1 MLTFFNSRGIDLGC
15 VQIQRSGRLA
25 IFALHL
31 CLLPL
36 LISACDVAE
45 PRPLKVG
52 VIGDQTGSDDL
63 RRSYEVLAR
72 GVEVLNQE
80 GVACVLH
87 TGDLLESRVP
97 PEQYRIQFEQAVS
110 VLDKL
115 GKPWHLAPGDHD
127 VNPPERVPNSPDRSR
142 EQLFRELYGKRE
154 PRLTR
159 TLSHSFNIDGY
170 HFIAL
175 NSQEH
180 LHSDPRWGDVFLARL
195 TNEQLAWLESDLE
208 AHSTARGVVVFLHQP
223 LWYNW
228 GGWMAVHQL
237 LRRYPVRAVIAGHF
251 HYDQDEGVLDGIRYC
266 VVGAA
271 GANTK
276 QASRDAGRVH
286 HVTVVTLE
294 NDKVNIRL
302 IPIDGAEPLTPTPRV
317 DMDRVQ
323 AIDTLVWDMSR
334 SGLGDAPCLKDNR
347 LYGPGA
353 QPAKISLTQI
363 GNPID
368 LPVRVNVQLIG
379 DKFSL
384 NNPGF
389 LTGNCQQVIGGEQ
402 CIMAPGA
409 RVASSNTSS
418 VVVKN
423 WFGPL
428 QPLWESGL
436 NINQGNTTSAEDT
449 IQLKVKLSFEG
460 AQGEQYVEG
469 LATTTI
475 SACSQ

>member
-1 MLTFFNSRGIDLGC
+1 MFTFLNFRSAVFDY
-15 VQIQRSGRLA
+15 VKTKRSGGLVLV
-25 IFALHL
+25 ALL
-31 CLLPL
+31 FCLLTVMF
-36 LISACDVAE
+36 SAFGTAE

-52 VIGDQTGSDDL
+52 VIGDQTGSADL
-63 RRSYEVLAR
+63 EKSYEVLGR
-72 GVEVLNQE
+72 GVEILNRE
-80 GVACVLH
+80 GVACVIH
-87 TGDLLESRVP
+87 TGDLLESRVS
-97 PEQYRIQFEQAVS
+97 PEQYRIQFEQAVR

-115 GKPWHLAPGDHD
+115 SMPWHLAPGDHE
-127 VNPPERVPNSPDRSR
+127 VNPPERVPNSSDRSR

-154 PRLTR
+154 PQLTK
-159 TLSHSFNIDGY
+159 TLSHSFNVGGY

-180 LHSDPRWGDVFLARL
+180 LHADPRWGNVFLARL
-195 TNEQLAWLESDLE
+195 TSEQIAWLESDLS
-208 AHSTARGVVVFLHQP
+208 AHNTAKGIVVFLHQP

-228 GGWMAVHQL
+228 SGWMAVHRL

-271 GANTK
+271 GANVK
-276 QASRDAGRVH
+276 QAGRDAGRIH
-286 HVTVVTLE
+286 HVTVITLDG
-294 NDKVNIRL
+294 DKVSIRL
-302 IPIDGAEPLTPTPRV
+302 IPIDGTEPLNPTSRP
-317 DMDRVQ
+317 DMDRIQ
-323 AIDTLVWDMSR
+323 AIDTLLSQMSR
-334 SGLGDAPCLKDNR
+334 AGLGNAPCVKDNHLYDSGAR
-347 LYGPGA
+347 LFR
-353 QPAKISLTQI
+353 ISLTQI

-368 LPVRVNVQLIG
+368 LPVRVNIQLIG
-379 DKFSL
+379 DRLSFS
-384 NNPGF
+384 NPGF
-389 LTGNCQQVIGGEQ
+389 LAGNCQQVINDEQ

-418 VVVKN
+418 VAINN

-436 NINQGNTTSAEDT
+436 KVNQGSTVLIGDT
-449 IQLKVKLSFEG
+449 IQLKVRLSFEG
-460 AQGEQYVEG
+460 EQGAQYVEG